1 MSENPNRRDFL
12 GRFAATTGAA
22 GLIAASGVGESEAA
36 SGGDSTGL
44 GAQRAETAPT
54 ESKES
59 RSRSTAAATPAAKGK
74 TLLAIGAHY
83 DDCVFGIPG
92 ILLEAVRKHNRVVI
106 LNIIGDYA
114 NWSPVKGR
122 AEQLRATNI
131 RLASERGIEVRFLDY
146 ASMHFDVN
154 ADTKRAVAEVVA
166 DVKPDVA
173 FMLWRRDR
181 HPDHE
186 VASVLSEMALRQPG
200 AILGRPGVRAV
211 RRIYAYD
218 NGPGHTI
225 GFEPNTFVDVTA
237 EWPAAMEWLGQL
249 MAFVR
254 HRPYDPQSPD
264 RTQTVKQTLAQYRGL
279 ACGVKYAEAVWATRP
294 EPREI
299 L

>member
-12 GRFAATTGAA
+12 GKFAVSTGAA
-22 GLIAASGVGESEAA
+22 GLVAANGVGECGAA
-36 SGGDSTGL
+36 PRGDSTGL
-44 GAQRAETAPT
+44 DAQGAETVPT
-54 ESKES
+54 ESKEIRPKS
-59 RSRSTAAATPAAKGK
+59 TPAPTSATTGK

-92 ILLEAVRKHNRVVI
+92 ILLEAVRKQYRVVI

-114 NWSPVKGR
+114 KWSPVKGR

-200 AILGRPGVRAV
+200 AILGRPGVRAA

-237 EWPAAMEWLGQL
+237 AWPAAMEWLGQL

-254 HRPYDPQSPD
+254 NRPYDPQSPD
-264 RTQTVKQTLAQYRGL
+264 RTQTVKQTLAEYRGL